1 MLATEPSSDPSLSP
15 SSPSPAPFPSDSLV
29 SKIFLNEKGLRGGW
43 RLLIYAVFVVGLG
56 AGGGAVLLHFL
67 PPTRGVPSPGY
78 FFAQETFG
86 FFVIIAAALIMAQIE
101 HRLPGVYG
109 LPLRGAF
116 GKLFWQ
122 GCLIGLIEVSALVG
136 LIAVFGGYSFGSLAV
151 RGAELLRW
159 GLLWAVFF
167 VVVGLFEEF
176 LFRGY
181 IQFTLADATLVEV
194 GVLLAFIA
202 AFEGHSYHQPVKW
215 FAIWAVFVP
224 VVSLVQKF
232 SSGTSRRFTLTDGIG
247 FWPAAFVLSVLFGAV
262 HLSNPGEGWVG
273 AAGVIS
279 IGLIFALT
287 LRRTG
292 NLWLAVGWHASF
304 DFGET
309 FLFSVPNS
317 GLVFQG
323 HLSNSS
329 LHGARWLTGGTVGPE
344 GSVFSFLT
352 MGILALAVHLLF
364 PAKKTQSE
372 AGPGANSELMN

>member
-1 MLATEPSSDPSLSP
+1 L
-15 SSPSPAPFPSDSLV
+15 LV
-29 SKIFLNEKGLRGGW
+29 
-43 RLLIYAVFVVGLG
+43 YAAFVAGLG
-56 AGGGAVLLHFL
+56 FGGGAVLIHFL
-67 PPTRGVPSPGY
+67 PLTRGATSPGY
-78 FFAQETFG
+78 FFAQEVFSFT
-86 FFVIIAAALIMAQIE
+86 VIIAAALIMAQIE
-101 HRLPGVYG
+101 HRSPGAYG

-122 GCLIGLIEVSALVG
+122 GWLIGLIEVSALVG

-151 RGAELLRW
+151 RGTELLRW

-181 IQFTLADATLVEV
+181 VQYTLADSV
-194 GVLLAFIA
+194 
-202 AFEGHSYHQPVKW
+202 
-215 FAIWAVFVP
+215 
-224 VVSLVQKF
+224 
-232 SSGTSRRFTLTDGIG
+232 G
-247 FWPAAFVLSVLFGAV
+247 FWPAAIVLSCLFGAV

-273 AAGVIS
+273 AAGVVS

-292 NLWLAVGWHASF
+292 DLWLAVGWHASF

-352 MGILALAVHLLF
+352 MGILAFAVHLLF

-372 AGPGANSELMN
+372 AGPAKDSALVD